1 MRDYTR
7 FINNKQKWKG
17 ENMKEKLAHRLVN
30 NFKNKA
36 SKALKISSS
45 EIAESSLPKSS
56 ILAAREYNDNLINDL
71 ESLLNS
77 GEKVRLPDVIIVGE
91 KKCGTKALL
100 AFLLEHPQISGFHQE
115 VHLVDTGDIIYDLKA
130 LLGHFARINHKSSKF
145 LVTKTGTATINSY
158 LPSAPAEEL
167 KKLEE
172 KYLSESFED
181 WTKRVI
187 FVDLVCDPV
196 KRLLSD
202 FQHYK
207 ADHPNAR
214 KINEHKFGKKSEFS
228 EMSFDCFVNFHIR
241 NHKNET
247 ELVKKM
253 LRTSTF
259 NFSKQLIHRRP
270 NQTVIL
276 DGGTLQTEPWLE
288 IKRLKDKIGL
298 NAFFYEKRFGKRED
312 GFWCVKK
319 NTNSDAEDNLVCMP
333 ESKGRSKHGK
343 ETISDKNKKYLYKAY
358 SQSSQALGKA
368 CGRNFSWFENF

>member
-1 MRDYTR
+1 
-7 FINNKQKWKG
+7 
-17 ENMKEKLAHRLVN
+17 
-30 NFKNKA
+30 
-36 SKALKISSS
+36 
-45 EIAESSLPKSS
+45 
-56 ILAAREYNDNLINDL
+56 
-71 ESLLNS
+71 
-77 GEKVRLPDVIIVGE
+77 
-91 KKCGTKALL
+91 
-100 AFLLEHPQISGFHQE
+100 
-115 VHLVDTGDIIYDLKA
+115 
-130 LLGHFARINHKSSKF
+130 
-145 LVTKTGTATINSY
+145 
-158 LPSAPAEEL
+158 
-167 KKLEE
+167 
-172 KYLSESFED
+172 
-181 WTKRVI
+181 
-187 FVDLVCDPV
+187 
-196 KRLLSD
+196 
-202 FQHYK
+202 
-207 ADHPNAR
+207 
-214 KINEHKFGKKSEFS
+214 
-228 EMSFDCFVNFHIR
+228 MSFDCFVNFHIR

-333 ESKGRSKHGK
+333 GTGLNISCFLEKLQIIFNHAKESKGRSKHGK

-368 CGRNFSWFENF
+368 CGRNFSWFDNF